1 MKAMDSLNTG
11 TPRIRLEGAA
21 RKFGG
26 HIAVYPTDLSVAP
39 GEFVVILGPS
49 GCGKTTTLR
58 MIAGLESPSQGR
70 VLING
75 RDVTALRPGDRD
87 IAFVFQMFSLYPHLT
102 VRDNVAFTLLAQGL
116 PAAEA
121 RRCATEMLGRLGLG
135 ERAESLPR
143 LLSGG
148 DQQRVALA
156 RALVRSP
163 QAFLMDEPLGTLDG
177 ELREEMHETL
187 RDIHNRS
194 GATTL
199 FVTHDQGEAMR
210 LADRIAVMREG
221 RVVQFDH
228 PRNIYE
234 SPADLFVAEFVGS
247 PGMNIL
253 SARREGEW
261 VATAGLDLMF
271 RVAENDRD
279 RDAMGTGTS
288 SPGGGEIRLGVR
300 PENVLLSENG
310 APCVVEQTQF
320 LGSHNI
326 LSLRIGEA
334 GARSEAGA
342 RNEGGSRSGEGLRDG
357 GFIKAWIPAGVRFA
371 EGQTVGVTFLPSGC
385 RWFDA
390 ATGGALPW
398 KTLEAVCR
406 PMR

>member
-1 MKAMDSLNTG
+1 MNAMNPDRAG
-11 TPRIRLEGAA
+11 IPRIRLDGAA

-39 GEFVVILGPS
+39 GEFAVILGPS

-70 VLING
+70 ILING

-102 VRDNVAFTLLAQGL
+102 VRDNVAFPLLAQGV

-121 RRCATEMLGRLGLG
+121 RRRAAEMLGRLGL
-135 ERAESLPR
+135 EALADSLPR
-143 LLSGG
+143 ALSGG
-148 DQQRVALA
+148 DQQRVGLA

-177 ELREEMHETL
+177 ALRERMRETL
-187 RDIHNRS
+187 RAIHDRS

-199 FVTHDQGEAMR
+199 FVTHDQEEAMG

-228 PRNIYE
+228 PRNIYD
-234 SPADLFVAEFVGS
+234 SPADLFVADFVGS

-261 VATAGLDLMF
+261 AAASGLDLMF
-271 RVAENDRD
+271 RVAEDD
-279 RDAMGTGTS
+279 RDATGAH
-288 SPGGGEIRLGVR
+288 PPRGGEIRLGVR
-300 PENVLLSENG
+300 PENVLLSESG
-310 APCVVEQTQF
+310 APCVVEQTQV
-320 LGSHNI
+320 LGSHNM
-326 LSLRIGEA
+326 LSLRIG
-334 GARSEAGA
+334 GGGPRG
-342 RNEGGSRSGEGLRDG
+342 EGGLQNG
-357 GFIKAWIPAGVRFA
+357 GFIKAWIPAGIRFA

-398 KTLEAVCR
+398 KTLEAACR
-406 PMR
+406 PTR

>member
-1 MKAMDSLNTG
+1 MNAMNPARTEI
-11 TPRIRLEGAA
+11 PRIRLDGAA

-58 MIAGLESPSQGR
+58 MIAGLESPSQGGI
-70 VLING
+70 LING

-102 VRDNVAFTLLAQGL
+102 VRDNVAFTLLAQGV

-121 RRCATEMLGRLGLG
+121 RRRAAEMLGRLGL
-135 ERAESLPR
+135 EALADSLPR
-143 LLSGG
+143 ALSGG
-148 DQQRVALA
+148 DQQRVGLA

-177 ELREEMHETL
+177 ALRERMRETL
-187 RDIHNRS
+187 RANHDRS

-199 FVTHDQGEAMR
+199 LVTHDQEEAMG

-221 RVVQFDH
+221 RVVQLDR
-228 PRNIYE
+228 PRNIYD
-234 SPADLFVAEFVGS
+234 SPADLFVADFVGS

-261 VATAGLDLMF
+261 AATAGIDLMF
-271 RVAENDRD
+271 RVAEDD
-279 RDAMGTGTS
+279 RDAIGAGAL
-288 SPGGGEIRLGVR
+288 PPRGGEIRLGVR

-310 APCVVEQTQF
+310 APCVVEQTQV
-320 LGSHNI
+320 LGSHNM
-326 LSLRIGEA
+326 LSLRL
-334 GARSEAGA
+334 
-342 RNEGGSRSGEGLRDG
+342 GGGGLQGG
-357 GFIKAWIPAGVRFA
+357 GFIKAWIPAGIRFA

-398 KTLEAVCR
+398 KTLEAACR
-406 PMR
+406 PTR